1 MLDSRVHTQQQ
12 GQVRGLVP
20 GVHGG
25 LDHRLPRHVH
35 VHQGEDGL
43 LALKGH
49 RERHGLLTIGGG
61 VNYRSKAYSD
71 GNNPVTGD
79 AFRFQQDGYTLVA
92 LMARYAVTPQLQL
105 QANVDNLFDKKFYS
119 NMGSFSQY
127 RYGAPRNFT
136 IGATYR
142 F

>member
-1 MLDSRVHTQQQ
+1 MAEVEKKKKFDY
-12 GQVRGLVP
+12 GKYFA
-20 GVHGG
+20 
-25 LDHRLPRHVH
+25 
-35 VHQGEDGL
+35 E
-43 LALKGH
+43 
-49 RERHGLLTIGGG
+49 
-61 VNYRSKAYSD
+61 
-71 GNNPVTGD
+71 GNNLHSLQVAPDDREWLFDLVMDPQEIRNLARNPMHGERL
-79 AFRFQQDGYTLVA
+79 AAMRAGLIARFQQDGYTLVA
-92 LMARYAVTPQLQL
+92 RMARYAVTPQLQL

>member
-1 MLDSRVHTQQQ
+1 MPGWNVNASYSQFKAEDADD
-12 GQVRGLVP
+12 VP
-20 GVHGG
+20 ANTDQPRKLLKIFTTYDLGG
-25 LDHRLPRHVH
+25 AL
-35 VHQGEDGL
+35 DGL
-43 LALKGH
+43 
-49 RERHGLLTIGGG
+49 TVGGG
-61 VNYRSKAYSD
+61 INYRSKAYSD
-71 GNNPVTGD
+71 GANPVTGA

-105 QANVDNLFDKKFYS
+105 QANVDNLFDEKFYS